1 MGVNVELGEG
11 FVVSGGGASY
21 DLSVLRAPNTPP
33 ILPRHWRSMPE
44 VAMHTSRMQS

>member
-33 ILPRHWRSMPE
+33 PSWGSRVTP
-44 VAMHTSRMQS
+44 TSAIR